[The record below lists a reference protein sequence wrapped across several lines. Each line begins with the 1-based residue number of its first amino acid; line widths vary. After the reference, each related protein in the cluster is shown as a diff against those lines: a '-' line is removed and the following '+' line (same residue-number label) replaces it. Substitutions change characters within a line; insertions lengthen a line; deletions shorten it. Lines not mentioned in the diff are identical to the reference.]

1 MDATGESGGQLG
13 DASVSS
19 KIVSEVAEFKDVDPL
34 GIETPLYEVVDPDA
48 LDDLFTARSG
58 PRAGSVEFAY
68 AGCRVLVHSEGGVV
82 VTEL

>member
-1 MDATGESGGQLG
+1 MDTSVESGEQSAAISL
-13 DASVSS
+13 SS